1 MGKISVVINTYNA
14 ERDLRQVL
22 ESVKEFDE
30 IVVCDMESTDRTL
43 EIAKEYG
50 CKIVIFPKANH
61 VSAEPARTFAIQS
74 ATNEWVLVVD
84 ADEVVTKELR
94 EYLYQ
99 YIESDHHQC
108 GLYIPRKNY
117 IMGCFMKS
125 SYPDYQLRFFKRE
138 GTVWP
143 PYVHTFPKVEGPT
156 EKIPKDRQDTAL
168 IHLSSTAFSQLQK
181 LNDYTEN
188 EVEKRKD
195 MKVTY
200 AKMLFSP
207 AYRFFKAYI
216 LKGGFRYGKMGL
228 IQATHNAMYKFVVMQ
243 KVLEAQ
249 NRRDILNHK

>member
-1 MGKISVVINTYNA
+1 
-14 ERDLRQVL
+14 
-22 ESVKEFDE
+22 
-30 IVVCDMESTDRTL
+30 
-43 EIAKEYG
+43 
-50 CKIVIFPKANH
+50 
-61 VSAEPARTFAIQS
+61 
-74 ATNEWVLVVD
+74 
-84 ADEVVTKELR
+84 
-94 EYLYQ
+94 
-99 YIESDHHQC
+99 
-108 GLYIPRKNY
+108 
-117 IMGCFMKS
+117 MKS

-168 IHLSSTAFSQLQK
+168 IHLSSTAFGQLQK